1 MTLRKRIAY
10 TRGQEIVSFEY
21 LEYTLGE
28 GSFFRGA
35 RQFRL
40 HDNLFMITWKKR
52 DYLGKNAIIL
62 VKTRLFGRKSDY
74 FGKKCDY
81 L

>member
-1 MTLRKRIAY
+1 
-10 TRGQEIVSFEY
+10 VSFEY

-28 GSFFRGA
+28 GSFFSRGKTVPLT
-35 RQFRL
+35 RQF
-40 HDNLFMITWKKR
+40 IY
-52 DYLGKNAIIL
+52 DYLEKARLFGKNAIIL